1 MEEYD
6 LDEGGESFPIY
17 FDPITI
23 EHNKINHIL
32 NLQATDKNNMTLSL
46 NDTTQ
51 FPSINYT
58 RSMAFK
64 EIKDLNKEFSELK
77 SQYDFYNYIK
87 SLSVNNKLTIKKQ
100 DDKISLIFII
110 SKKQEIIINLYSG
123 KKDIDL
129 NIKEIYQ
136 ELSNIKKEISAIKKE
151 NEEIKKDNNTLKINN
166 EELKNKINLLG
177 KDNRKLLIEINKMK
191 KGNKEVKKDII
202 EFKENK
208 RNKKYKNSK
217 DINSVNEELVDQL
230 YQELEDEYGISGFI
244 SEKDAKDK
252 IRELKYDREKINEW
266 IENTL
271 ING

>member
-23 EHNKINHIL
+23 GQDEINYIL

-46 NDTTQ
+46 NDTIQ

-64 EIKDLNKEFSELK
+64 EIKDLTKEFSGLK

-100 DDKISLIFII
+100 DDKISLILII
-110 SKKQEIIINLYSG
+110 FKKQEIIINLYPG

-136 ELSNIKKEISAIKKE
+136 ELSNIKKEISALKKE
-151 NEEIKKDNNTLKINN
+151 NEEIKKDNNILKINN
-166 EELKNKINLLG
+166 EELKNKINLLEI
-177 KDNRKLLIEINKMK
+177 DNKKLIIEINNMK
-191 KGNKEVKKDII
+191 NENKEIKKDIT

-208 RNKKYKNSK
+208 GNKKSKNSNNK
-217 DINSVNEELVDQL
+217 NYVNEELVDQI
-230 YQELEDEYGISGFI
+230 YQKFEDAYGISGFI
-244 SEKDAKDK
+244 EEDYAKDK
-252 IRELKYDREKINEW
+252 IRVYFYI
-266 IENTL
+266 
-271 ING
+271 